1 MRNAEQNC
9 IESSGTVRV
18 FVERHGGNDGAV
30 ELSYK
35 TEEADVTKK
44 DDQVQAVKKGDEKEG
59 DEPDYEAKEGV
70 LRFEEGESGP
80 KPINIK
86 IIDNSK
92 IDGKIRVF
100 AVVLREAQL
109 VDSTAKNIAIQ
120 IDHDRDR
127 TNVIIHDDDDY
138 SKFVELVQTK
148 MQQRLDD
155 FSIATQAWT
164 DQFTEAIEAPPDD
177 HLSPIA
183 YLLHCLSLPWKVIM
197 AFIPPT
203 KYGGGWVCF
212 CTSLAATGMITAI
225 VAEFAAMF
233 GCMVG
238 MPEPAVALTV
248 VALGTSLPD
257 TFASQLAI
265 MYAKDADSAVGNV
278 TGSNSVNVF
287 LGLGLPWTIAAF
299 YYQSDPKDYVVPT
312 GSLNLSVAVFAPMAI
327 LCLCSLLFN
336 RWMIGG
342 VVGGTP
348 TYRWTWFC
356 IYVGMWVGFLAIAIS
371 KPFSV

>member
-1 MRNAEQNC
+1 LVDC
-9 IESSGTVRV
+9 IESAGTVKV
-18 FVERHGGNDGAV
+18 FVQRFGGNDGTV
-30 ELSYK
+30 EIKYK
-35 TEEADVTKK
+35 TEEADVSKK
-44 DDQVQAVKKGDEKEG
+44 DDQVQAVKDGDQKEG
-59 DEPDYEAKEGV
+59 DEADYEAVDGV
-70 LRFEEGESGP
+70 LRFEQGVSGP
-80 KPINIK
+80 LPIEIK

-100 AVVLREAQL
+100 AVVLTEAKL
-109 VDSTAKNIAIQ
+109 VDCDKAVEDTAIQ
-120 IDHDRDR
+120 IDHDKDR

-155 FSIATQAWT
+155 FSIATMEWT
-164 DQFTEAIEAPPDD
+164 TQFSEAIEAPPDD

-212 CTSLAATGMITAI
+212 CTSLAATGMITAV

-238 MPEPAVALTV
+238 MPEPAVALAV

-265 MYAKDADSAVGNV
+265 MYSKDADSAVGNV

-299 YYQSDPKDYVVPT
+299 YYAGEPKDYIVPT
-312 GSLNLSVAVFAPMAI
+312 GSLNLSVAVFSPLAI
-327 LCLCSLLFN
+327 LCLTSLMFN

-342 VVGGTP
+342 VVGGDP
-348 TYRWTWFC
+348 TYRWIWFC

-371 KPFSV
+371 KPFTV